1 MAFMLSNIV
10 KRMFGIKRDTPDFLD
25 RKRRKKEWVMKL
37 ALKYLRPDIY
47 MFFVEHYTSRK
58 TKDNIAAK
66 PIADYI
72 LRRYEHEQS
81 QRSVE
86 RNKFDLHRRRQID
99 ERSEK

>member
-1 MAFMLSNIV
+1 MAFMLGNILR
-10 KRMFGIKRDTPDFLD
+10 RMLGIKRDTPDFLD

-47 MFFVEHYTSRK
+47 MFFIEHYTSRR

-72 LRRYEHEQS
+72 IRRYEYEQS
-81 QRSVE
+81 NRDME
-86 RNKFDLHRRRQID
+86 RNKFDLHRRRQIN
-99 ERSEK
+99 ERSKD

>member
-1 MAFMLSNIV
+1 MTFFLGDIVRRML
-10 KRMFGIKRDTPDFLD
+10 GIKRNIPDFLE

>member
-1 MAFMLSNIV
+1 MAFMLGNIV
-10 KRMFGIKRDTPDFLD
+10 KRMFGIKTEMPDFLD

-47 MFFVEHYTSRK
+47 MFFIEHYTSRR

-72 LRRYEHEQS
+72 IRRYKYEQS
-81 QRSVE
+81 QRDME
-86 RNKFDLHRRRQID
+86 RNKFDLHRRRQIN
-99 ERSEK
+99 ERSKD